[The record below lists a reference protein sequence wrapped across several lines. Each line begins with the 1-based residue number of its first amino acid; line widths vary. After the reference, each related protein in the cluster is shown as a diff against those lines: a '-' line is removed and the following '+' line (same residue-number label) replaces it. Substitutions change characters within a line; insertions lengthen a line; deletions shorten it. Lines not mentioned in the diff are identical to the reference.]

1 MLKTRL
7 LLKVRAR
14 FFASVCE
21 SVCGRVGVCMC
32 VCMCVCV
39 CVRVCGRVGV
49 CVFVCV
55 CEIHGIAA
63 GEREG
68 KVLAEEEVKEAE

>member
-1 MLKTRL
+1 
-7 LLKVRAR
+7 
-14 FFASVCE
+14 
-21 SVCGRVGVCMC
+21 
-32 VCMCVCV
+32 
-39 CVRVCGRVGV
+39 
-49 CVFVCV
+49 V